1 MADWAT
7 DVNFYN
13 SLAQMYSVAGSDE
26 TSDEH
31 QLLQTYDEDNSFGLM
46 EDMFSQMGVDDLSE
60 VTQMLKGVN
69 EELIAAQQEAA
80 YEGF

>member
-1 MADWAT
+1 
-7 DVNFYN
+7 
-13 SLAQMYSVAGSDE
+13 
-26 TSDEH
+26 
-31 QLLQTYDEDNSFGLM
+31 M

-69 EELIAAQQEAA
+69 EELIAAQQEEA